1 MLTWNRPSEG
11 LRVAGK
17 SRLKLLIAVI
27 VAVMACGAAL
37 QAQTDPGVRGG
48 AAGAGTAVKG
58 LSPGQLNMFNLGS
71 TVFQENASVQGRI
84 SGTRIGLGPRFNSES
99 CSSCHTQPAVG
110 GTSPSVNPQFAAAN
124 DQGAVNTIP
133 SFISLNGPAR
143 EARFIYQPDLVTPD
157 GGVHD
162 LFTIT
167 GRSDAG
173 LCNIA
178 QPDFATALAQNNVI
192 FRIPTPAFGEG
203 LIEEIHDS
211 TIVANMNAN
220 LTQKQALGIAGHPNY
235 SPNGGNI
242 ARFGWKAQN
251 ASMMFFAGEASDVE
265 LGVTNEM
272 LPVER
277 DETTGCVLNA
287 TPEDHTNF
295 AATKPGSA
303 MSALTTIDMFLRFL
317 DQPTPAPPNSSTING
332 QTQFNNVGCVLCH
345 TTTLTTSSST
355 VPGLSNVAANLF
367 SDLLVHH
374 MGPGL
379 ADNIAQGNAG
389 GDEFRTAPLW
399 GLGQR
404 IFFLHDGRET
414 DLLKVIQD
422 HFSLGNGV
430 YGNSEANQ
438 VINNFNALSPQ
449 NQQDL
454 LNFLRSL

>member
-1 MLTWNRPSEG
+1 MLTGKRPSG
-11 LRVAGK
+11 CTRAARQNGWV
-17 SRLKLLIAVI
+17 LIL
-27 VAVMACGAAL
+27 AAMVWVL
-37 QAQTDPGVRGG
+37 VGSVSLAAQTDPGVRGG

-58 LSPGQLNMFNLGS
+58 LSPGQLNMFNVGS
-71 TVFQENASVQGRI
+71 TTFQQTASVSGKI

-99 CSSCHTQPAVG
+99 CTSCHSQPAVG

-133 SFISLNGPAR
+133 SFITANGPAR
-143 EARFIYQPDLVTPD
+143 EARFIYQSDLVTPD

-178 QPDFATALAQNNVI
+178 QPDFATALSQNNVI
-192 FRIPTPAFGEG
+192 FRIPTAVFGDG
-203 LIEEIHDS
+203 LIEEIEDS

-220 LTQKQALGIAGHPNY
+220 LSQKQALGISGHPNY
-235 SPNGGNI
+235 TPNGGNI
-242 ARFGWKAQN
+242 SRFGWKAQN
-251 ASMMFFAGEASDVE
+251 PTMMFFSSEASNVE
-265 LGVTNEM
+265 MGVTNEM

-295 AATKPGSA
+295 AATKPSQA
-303 MSALTTIDMFLRFL
+303 MSALVSIDMFLRFL

-332 QTQFNNVGCVLCH
+332 QNQFNNVGCVLCH
-345 TTTLTTSSST
+345 TTTLVTSNST
-355 VPGLSNVAANLF
+355 VKPLSNVAANLF

-379 ADNIAQGNAG
+379 ADNIVQGNAG
-389 GDEFRTAPLW
+389 GDQFRTAPLW
-399 GLGQR
+399 GVGQR

-422 HFSLGNGV
+422 HFSLGNST
-430 YGNSEANQ
+430 YPNSEANQ
-438 VINNFNALSPQ
+438 VINNFNALSTSD
-449 NQQDL
+449 QQDV

>member
-1 MLTWNRPSEG
+1 MGMSGRPCGKSQQHG
-11 LRVAGK
+11 KSSWTCVLAVVALLVAG
-17 SRLKLLIAVI
+17 STGL
-27 VAVMACGAAL
+27 AA
-37 QAQTDPGVRGG
+37 QQDPGVRGG
-48 AAGAGTAVKG
+48 PPGAGTPLKG
-58 LSPGQLNMFNLGS
+58 LSPGQLNMFNVGS
-71 TVFQENASVQGRI
+71 TVFQENASVSGKI
-84 SGTRIGLGPRFNSES
+84 SGTRIGLGPIFNAES
-99 CSSCHTQPAVG
+99 CSSCHMQPSVG
-110 GTSPSVNPQFAAAN
+110 GSSPSVNPQIAAAT

-133 SFISLNGPAR
+133 SFITPNGPTR

-167 GRSDAG
+167 GRTDAG

-178 QPDFATALAQNNVI
+178 QPDFATALAENNVI
-192 FRIPTPAFGEG
+192 FRIPTPVFGTG
-203 LIEEIHDS
+203 LIEEIEDA
-211 TIVANMNAN
+211 TIVANMQAN
-220 LTQKQALGIAGHPNY
+220 LAQKQALGIGGTPNY
-235 SPNGGNI
+235 TPNGGNI

-251 ASMMFFAGEASDVE
+251 ASMMFFSGEASNVE
-265 LGVTNEM
+265 LGITNEM

-277 DETTGCVLNA
+277 NETVGCVFNG
-287 TPEDHTNF
+287 TPEDHINF
-295 AATKPGSA
+295 AATKPGQA
-303 MSALTTIDMFLRFL
+303 MSALTSIDMFLRFL
-317 DQPTPAPPNSSTING
+317 DQPTPVPPTSSTING
-332 QTQFNNVGCVLCH
+332 QNQFNAIGCVLCH
-345 TTTLTTSSST
+345 STTLKTSGSS
-355 VPGLSNVAANLF
+355 VPSMSNVQANLF
-367 SDLLVHH
+367 SDLLLHH

-379 ADNIAQGNAG
+379 ADSIVQGNAT

-430 YGNSEANQ
+430 YPNSEANQ
-438 VINNFNALSPQ
+438 VVNNFNALSTQ